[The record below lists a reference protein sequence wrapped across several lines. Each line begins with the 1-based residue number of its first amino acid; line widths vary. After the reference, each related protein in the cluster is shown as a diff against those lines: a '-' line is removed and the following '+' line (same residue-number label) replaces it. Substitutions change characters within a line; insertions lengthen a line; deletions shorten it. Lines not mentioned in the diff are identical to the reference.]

1 MSVSNV
7 AWLRRDLDYKIVKT
21 KIDKEMRQFFHSL
34 KVLFFVLWTS
44 SLIFLPKGIE
54 SRAVYSTLYRDF
66 DNPHQF
72 DLLVEDMKHQSLQP
86 DLMQSLL
93 FDGKLDLR
101 L

>member
-1 MSVSNV
+1 
-7 AWLRRDLDYKIVKT
+7 
-21 KIDKEMRQFFHSL
+21 MRQFFHSL
-34 KVLFFVLWTS
+34 KLLFFVLWTS

-54 SRAVYSTLYRDF
+54 TRAVHGTLYRDF

-72 DLLVEDMKHQSLQP
+72 DLLVEDMKHQPDQP
-86 DLMQSLL
+86 DLLRSLN

>member
-1 MSVSNV
+1 
-7 AWLRRDLDYKIVKT
+7 
-21 KIDKEMRQFFHSL
+21 MRQFFHSL

-54 SRAVYSTLYRDF
+54 SRAVYGTLYRDF

-72 DLLVEDMKHQSLQP
+72 DLLVEDQP
-86 DLMQSLL
+86 DLMQSLN

>member
-7 AWLRRDLDYKIVKT
+7 AWLRDLVYKIVKT
-21 KIDKEMRQFFHSL
+21 KIDKEMRQFFQSL
-34 KVLFFVLWTS
+34 KVSFFVLLTS

-54 SRAVYSTLYRDF
+54 TRAVYGTLYRDF

-72 DLLVEDMKHQSLQP
+72 DLLVEDMKHQPDQP
-86 DLMQSLL
+86 DLLRSLN

>member
-1 MSVSNV
+1 
-7 AWLRRDLDYKIVKT
+7 
-21 KIDKEMRQFFHSL
+21 MRQFFHSL

-54 SRAVYSTLYRDF
+54 SRSVYGTLYRDF

-72 DLLVEDMKHQSLQP
+72 DLLVEDMKNQPDQP
-86 DLMQSLL
+86 DLLRSLN